1 MKSFVKSWVS
11 SIQKR
16 RQRKYRFNA
25 PLHIRR
31 RMLSVH
37 LTKELRTKYKRR
49 AFPVRKGDK
58 VKILRGRFRGLLDE
72 VTQVDYKNLKIYVKG
87 AERTKKDKTTKAP
100 VAIEPSNTQIISLN
114 LNDSKRIKA
123 IEQHVEGQG
132 AKKIQEPTRH
142 AVEKNISKQIEKKVE
157 VKA

>member
-16 RQRKYRFNA
+16 KQRKYRFNA

-31 RMLSVH
+31 RMLCVH
-37 LTKELRTKYKRR
+37 LTKELRQKHKRR
-49 AFPVRKGDK
+49 AIPVRKGDK

-72 VTQVDYKNLKIYVKG
+72 VTQVDYKNLKIYIKG
-87 AERTKKDKTTKAP
+87 AEAVKKDKTTKAP
-100 VAIEPSNTQIISLN
+100 VAIDPSNTQIISLN

-123 IEQHVEGQG
+123 IEQHAEDQRVQREQG
-132 AKKIQEPTRH
+132 PIRH
-142 AVEKNISKQIEKKVE
+142 AVEKNVSEKKKGE